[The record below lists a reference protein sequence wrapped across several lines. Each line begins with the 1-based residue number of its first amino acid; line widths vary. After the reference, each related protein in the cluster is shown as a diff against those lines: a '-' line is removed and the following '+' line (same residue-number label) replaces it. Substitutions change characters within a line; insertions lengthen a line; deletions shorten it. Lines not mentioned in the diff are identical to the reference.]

1 MINCHHTRSGRSM
14 TTTPPSSARQ
24 LVDTFDPRR
33 FDAAFYD
40 DPYPTLHA
48 LREYSPVHRCPD
60 NTIFLTRHA
69 DLNRVYRD
77 PKTFSSAK
85 EEQFR
90 PLFGD
95 SPLYEHHTTSLVF
108 SDPPLHTR
116 VRKAIGDALAPR
128 VVAAMEP
135 SLITL
140 VDGLLDDIGAA
151 ESFDMMDDF
160 ASVIPI
166 EVIGNLLN
174 IDRDDRGPLRA
185 WSTAILGAL
194 EFGLDDD
201 ALDDGNRAVTEFI
214 DFLSTLIDRR
224 RADLSGDDIITRLIK
239 WESDEFRLSDH
250 QIYHQCIFL
259 LNAGHET
266 TTNLIGN
273 GVHALL
279 HHPDT
284 LEQLRIDPALIDAAV
299 EEFLRFEAPVQLG
312 NRITTKATEFDGVTL
327 PSGTTLTLSLGAA
340 NRDPA
345 VFDLPDSLDVQ
356 RSPNPHLAF
365 GGGIHACAGMAI
377 ARLEAKIAIG
387 RLLQRFPDLQLDGPP
402 ARAERARFR
411 GFVSLPMRT

>member
-1 MINCHHTRSGRSM
+1 MLDCCLTQFSGPQS
-14 TTTPPSSARQ
+14 TPMAIPDTHLVESFNPRQ
-24 LVDTFDPRR
+24 LRP
-33 FDAAFYD
+33 AFYE

-48 LREYSPVHRCPD
+48 LRQHAPLHRCPD
-60 NTIFLTRHA
+60 GTVFVTRHA
-69 DLNRVYRD
+69 DLNRIYRD

-85 EEQFR
+85 EAQFK

-95 SPLYEHHTTSLVF
+95 SPLFQHHTTSLVF
-108 SDPPLHTR
+108 SDPPLHTS

-128 VVAAMEP
+128 VVAGMEAA
-135 SLITL
+135 L
-140 VDGLLDDIGAA
+140 VDLVDRLLDEIADKQ
-151 ESFDMMDDF
+151 SFDMMDDF

-174 IDRDDRGPLRA
+174 VARADRGPLRA
-185 WSTAILGAL
+185 WSAAILGAL
-194 EFGLDDD
+194 EFGLD
-201 ALDDGNRAVTEFI
+201 AQMLDDGNRAVVEFV
-214 DFLSTLIDRR
+214 DFLAGLIAER
-224 RADLSGDDIITRLIK
+224 RANLDGDDIITRLLK
-239 WESDEFRLSDH
+239 WESDDFRLSDH

-279 HHPDT
+279 NHPD
-284 LEQLRIDPALIDAAV
+284 QLQHLLTNPRAIDSAV

-312 NRITTKATEFDGVTL
+312 NRITTKPVTLDGVDF
-327 PSGTTLTLSLGAA
+327 PAGTTFTLAIGAA

-345 VFDLPDSLDVQ
+345 VFASPDDLDIH

-365 GGGIHACAGMAI
+365 GGGIHACAGMAV

-387 RLLQRFPDLQLDGPP
+387 RLLQRFPTLRHDGSPV
-402 ARAERARFR
+402 RAHRARFR
-411 GFVSLPMRT
+411 GFDSLPMRI

>member
-1 MINCHHTRSGRSM
+1 MAIPDTHLVESFN
-14 TTTPPSSARQ
+14 PRQ
-24 LVDTFDPRR
+24 LRP
-33 FDAAFYD
+33 AFYE

-48 LREYSPVHRCPD
+48 LRQHAPLHRCPD
-60 NTIFLTRHA
+60 GTVFVTRHA
-69 DLNRVYRD
+69 DLNRIYRD

-85 EEQFR
+85 EAQFK

-95 SPLYEHHTTSLVF
+95 SPLFQHHTTSLVF
-108 SDPPLHTR
+108 SDPPLHTS

-128 VVAAMEP
+128 VVAGMEAA
-135 SLITL
+135 L
-140 VDGLLDDIGAA
+140 VDLVDRLLDEIADKQ
-151 ESFDMMDDF
+151 SFDMMDDF

-174 IDRDDRGPLRA
+174 VARADRGPLRA
-185 WSTAILGAL
+185 WSAAILGAL
-194 EFGLDDD
+194 EFGLD
-201 ALDDGNRAVTEFI
+201 AQMLDDGNRAVVEFV
-214 DFLSTLIDRR
+214 DFLAGLIAER
-224 RADLSGDDIITRLIK
+224 RANLDGDDIITRLLK
-239 WESDEFRLSDH
+239 WESDDFRLSDH

-279 HHPDT
+279 NHPD
-284 LEQLRIDPALIDAAV
+284 QLQHLLTNPRAIDSAV

-312 NRITTKATEFDGVTL
+312 NRITTKPVTLDGVDF
-327 PSGTTLTLSLGAA
+327 PAGTTFTLAIGAA

-345 VFDLPDSLDVQ
+345 VFASPDDLDIH

-365 GGGIHACAGMAI
+365 GGGIHACAGMAV

-387 RLLQRFPDLQLDGPP
+387 RLLQRFPTLRHDGSPV
-402 ARAERARFR
+402 RAHRARFR
-411 GFVSLPMRT
+411 GFDSLPMRI